1 MTSVAGPSDIQRAR
15 QALEESE
22 ARRQALLDSALD
34 CIICTDEQIR
44 IIDFNSAAERTFRV
58 PRFAVLGRDLSE
70 TILPAGLRDRHRR
83 ELFASGAAEGIAV
96 VGNRLETKALRFDG
110 TEFPAELTV
119 TSIVIQSKPTFTV
132 YVRDITAR
140 KRAEEAVVWLA
151 AIVESSQDAIIGKNL
166 DGTITSWN
174 KGAEWKACRR
184 FFNGVTSSGSRGKH
198 NRWLKHRPRY
208 NRAQG
213 RSGSSS
219 QG

>member
-34 CIICTDEQIR
+34 CIICTVEQIR

-96 VGNRLETKALRFDG
+96 VGNRLETKA
-110 TEFPAELTV
+110 
-119 TSIVIQSKPTFTV
+119 
-132 YVRDITAR
+132 
-140 KRAEEAVVWLA
+140 
-151 AIVESSQDAIIGKNL
+151 
-166 DGTITSWN
+166 
-174 KGAEWKACRR
+174 
-184 FFNGVTSSGSRGKH
+184 
-198 NRWLKHRPRY
+198 
-208 NRAQG
+208 
-213 RSGSSS
+213 
-219 QG
+219 